1 MLGQGIASLF
11 RKPADQRWWTSV
23 PKFKLILPSVP
34 KFKVHLTQVQI
45 QASIILKGEAVGLVV
60 ANFLVLE
67 TFVIA
72 AVQIDLVL

>member
-1 MLGQGIASLF
+1 MLGQGIAALF

-23 PKFKLILPSVP
+23 PKFK
-34 KFKVHLTQVQI
+34 VHLTQVQI
-45 QASIILKGEAVGLVV
+45 QASFILKGKAVLLIV

-72 AVQIDLVL
+72 ALQIDLVL